1 MVTMYFHFSYA
12 FRGAIKT
19 ATNIFQHEVGEK
31 VIDCPCH
38 SSYFTTL
45 FLRDAEVKRDEHVKD
60 ASKLV
65 TRATKYKDEAKREQ
79 KKVLNLK
86 IIEIGRSLKMEF
98 TILHRVSWL

>member
-31 VIDCPCH
+31 VIDCTCHKFH
-38 SSYFTTL
+38 SSYSTIL
-45 FLRDAEVKRDEHVKD
+45 ILRDAEVKRDEHVKD

-79 KKVLNLK
+79 KKVLMSKYENN
-86 IIEIGRSLKMEF
+86 
-98 TILHRVSWL
+98 

>member
-31 VIDCPCH
+31 VIDCTH
-38 SSYFTTL
+38 AMSSYFTTL
-45 FLRDAEVKRDEHVKD
+45 FSRDAEVKRDEHVKD
-60 ASKLV
+60 AGKLV

-79 KKVLNLK
+79 KKVLMSKYENN
-86 IIEIGRSLKMEF
+86 
-98 TILHRVSWL
+98 